1 MILMGVVDMILSDLL
16 PVIDSLTTVEI
27 VKNGD
32 RTIHKGTLKDIK
44 IGDLKEL
51 RVYRI
56 SPNSS
61 SRQLYLEIDVY

>member
-1 MILMGVVDMILSDLL
+1 MLSMRLDELIK
-16 PVIDSLTTVEI
+16 VIDVLTVVEI

-32 RTIHKGTLKDIK
+32 RTIYKGTLKDIK
-44 IGDLKEL
+44 DMQEL
-51 RVYRI
+51 RVYRV

>member
-1 MILMGVVDMILSDLL
+1 MRLDELIK
-16 PVIDSLTTVEI
+16 VIDVLTVVEI

-32 RTIHKGTLKDIK
+32 RTIYKGTLKDIK
-44 IGDLKEL
+44 DMQEL
-51 RVYRI
+51 RVYRV

>member
-1 MILMGVVDMILSDLL
+1 MRIDELIK
-16 PVIDSLTTVEI
+16 VIDVLTVVEI

-32 RTIHKGTLKDIK
+32 RTIYKGTLKDIK
-44 IGDLKEL
+44 DMQEL

>member
-1 MILMGVVDMILSDLL
+1 MRLDELIKVVD
-16 PVIDSLTTVEI
+16 VLTVVEI

-32 RTIHKGTLKDIK
+32 RTIYKGTLKDIK
-44 IGDLKEL
+44 DMQEL

>member
-1 MILMGVVDMILSDLL
+1 MLSMRLDELIK
-16 PVIDSLTTVEI
+16 VIDVLTVVEI

-32 RTIHKGTLKDIK
+32 RTIYKGTLKDIK
-44 IGDLKEL
+44 DMQEL

>member
-1 MILMGVVDMILSDLL
+1 MRLDELIK
-16 PVIDSLTTVEI
+16 VIDVLTVVEI

-32 RTIHKGTLKDIK
+32 RTIYKGTLKDIK
-44 IGDLKEL
+44 DMQEL

>member
-1 MILMGVVDMILSDLL
+1 MRLDELIK
-16 PVIDSLTTVEI
+16 VIDVLTVVEI

-32 RTIHKGTLKDIK
+32 RTIYKGTLKDVK
-44 IGDLKEL
+44 DMQEL

>member
-1 MILMGVVDMILSDLL
+1 MILSDLL
-16 PVIDSLTTVEI
+16 PVIDGLTTVEI

-44 IGDLKEL
+44 IGDLKEF